1 MKKILVITWF
11 YPPVNSSEGIVTYKL
26 LNNSKFEYDVYTQKN
41 SASWSYGNTDYL
53 ENNNNINCIFS
64 KSNNLND
71 WKQEAINYF
80 KENKDK
86 YDIVM
91 TRSMPPESHEIGYAI
106 KKIKPSI
113 KWIASFGDPIAN
125 NPYTILNGSFN
136 PYGIGNNSSLSR
148 IFNPIRIMKSY
159 AYKFKRFLRKKFDD
173 SKVEKKAMRYCDV
186 VIFNSNEQRDYMLK
200 GKEKK
205 HIVLAHSYEEKLF
218 PKLENKKKDK
228 KITIAYIGHL
238 DAIRTPRIFLQ
249 AVNELKEEDADLKD
263 KLEVEFYGNLF
274 KEDKLYIFDKGL
286 YDVVKYK
293 NQVTYLESLKK
304 MKEVDYLLH
313 IDANLSAV
321 VNENIF
327 FAAKLADYI
336 GSRTPIIS
344 ITMLDGASANIL
356 RKIGALV
363 LTYSV
368 SDVKNYLRKIVYQN
382 YKFNLNEEACEE
394 YSAKI
399 VAGEFDEYVEKNLIK
414 TRN

>member
-41 SASWSYGNTDYL
+41 SDSWSYGKEENL
-53 ENNNNINCIFS
+53 ENNKNINCIFS
-64 KSNNLND
+64 NSDNLKS
-71 WKQEAINYF
+71 WKKEAVNYF

-91 TRSMPPESHEIGYAI
+91 TRSMPPESHEIGYMI

-113 KWIASFGDPIAN
+113 KWIASFGDPISN
-125 NPYTILNGSFN
+125 NPYTILNSRIN
-136 PYGIGNNSSLSR
+136 PYKIEKNSSLLR
-148 IFNPIRIMKSY
+148 IFNPIRIIKSY
-159 AYKFKRFLRKKFDD
+159 IYKFKKILRKIFDD
-173 SKVEKKAMRYCDV
+173 SKVEKKTLKSCDV
-186 VIFNSNEQRDYMLK
+186 VIFNSEEQKNYMLK
-200 GKEKK
+200 GKEKN

-218 PKLENKKKDK
+218 TRVEKKNK

-238 DAIRTPRIFLQ
+238 DKIRTPKIFLQ
-249 AVNELKEEDADLKD
+249 AINELKKEDANLKD

-274 KEDKLYIFDKGL
+274 KEDKLYIIDNQI

-293 NQVTYLESLKK
+293 NQITYLESLKK

-313 IDANLSAV
+313 IDANLSEV
-321 VNENIF
+321 INENIF

-368 SDVKNYLRKIVYQN
+368 SDVKNYLRKIVYEN
-382 YKFNLNEEACEE
+382 YKFSLNETSCEE
-394 YSAKI
+394 YSTRV
-399 VAGEFDEYVEKNLIK
+399 VAGEFDEYVKKNLI
-414 TRN
+414 